1 MKPHVL
7 ISLTSIPRRLDG
19 SLPEILAGLKRQ
31 RLKAQIL
38 VNIPT
43 HYRKWGAV
51 EIPQALKEIEDVIVF
66 SPSKDYGPGTKLLGA
81 LEYIQ
86 AHPEITHVI
95 TVDDD
100 IVIEDDRY
108 LEHLAVHARALPN
121 YAVTFGGIKLD
132 HYPFKYL
139 DGLSYEHQH
148 RFVDGVA
155 GFRGVL
161 YPVHLM
167 RGSQVPFTFFDKVPA
182 GAINDDD
189 AYFGIVLSVMKIPL
203 FAIPIRSGD
212 AGVKVSQLEG
222 GSGVEEAVDKVRTQ
236 NEMEIFQHAVNAGY
250 FDFSRGNAT
259 RQLTLTE
266 RLALFL
272 IRLRNK
278 LRQVTEGRRQP
289 G

>member
-31 RLKAQIL
+31 RLKSQIL

-51 EIPQALKEIEDVIVF
+51 EIPQALREIEDVIVF

-86 AHPEITHVI
+86 QHPEITHVI

-100 IVIEDDRY
+100 MVIDDDRY
-108 LEHLAVHARALPN
+108 LEHLAAHARALPN

-132 HYPFKYL
+132 RYPFKYL
-139 DGLSYEHQH
+139 DGLSYDHHH

-167 RGSQVPFTFFDKVPA
+167 RGSQLPFTFFENLPA
-182 GAINDDD
+182 GAVNDDD

-203 FAIPIRSGD
+203 LAIPIR
-212 AGVKVSQLEG
+212 AGGEAVKVSELEG
-222 GSGVEEAVDKVRTQ
+222 GSGVEEQVDKGRTQ
-236 NEMEIFQHAVNAGY
+236 NEMEIFQHAVKAGY
-250 FDFSRGNAT
+250 FSFSRGNAT
-259 RQLTLTE
+259 RQLTPME

-278 LRQVTEGRRQP
+278 LRRVMEGQH
-289 G
+289 